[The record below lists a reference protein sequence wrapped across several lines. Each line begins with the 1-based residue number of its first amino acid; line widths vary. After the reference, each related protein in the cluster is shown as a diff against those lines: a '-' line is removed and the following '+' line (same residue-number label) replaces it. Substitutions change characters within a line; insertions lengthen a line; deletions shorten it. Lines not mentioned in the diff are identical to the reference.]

1 MQIIAASHLL
11 PISGEPCHGGG
22 VVVADGLIQAAGP
35 LNELRRSFDA
45 PVLDYPGCVL
55 MPGLVNAHTHLELT
69 HYPAWLHRKDLKYSP
84 RTYVDWIIQVIKVK
98 RGLQHEELAASLRE
112 GLDISLQAGTTMV
125 GDILSDRRL
134 LATYA
139 DREISGRIYLELI
152 GQNRTLTRELLGDVL
167 AATERVPHPF
177 LPGLA
182 PHAPF
187 TVADGFLADI
197 TAAARSRKIP
207 LTMHLAESKEES
219 AFFLDSSGKIATDLY
234 PFVQWENYLPSPR
247 RQTPT
252 EWFHGTGLAGP
263 DFHAVHC
270 VHLTPADARLISR
283 SGIPIVLCPR
293 SNDRLDVGRAPVHVF
308 RKAGIR
314 LALGTDSLA
323 SNDSLSLWD
332 EMRALLQLYPGEF
345 TPADVLEMAT
355 RGGAEAIG
363 RGGEAGTLEAGKR
376 ADLLLLELG
385 HVPATGTL
393 HEAILYNG
401 RLTGVWVGG
410 TPVVHPS

>member
-1 MQIIAASHLL
+1 MQIIAASYLL
-11 PISGEPCHGGG
+11 PINGEPLQGGAVAVEDG
-22 VVVADGLIQAAGP
+22 VIRATGTLAD
-35 LNELRRSFDA
+35 LRRSFAA
-45 PVLDYPGCVL
+45 PVTEYPGCAI

-69 HYPAWLHRKDLKYSP
+69 HFPAWLYRKDLKYSP

-98 RGLQHEELAASLRE
+98 RGLQYEELAASLRE

-134 LATYA
+134 LTSYA
-139 DREISGRIYLELI
+139 DREIGGRIYLELI
-152 GQNRTLTRELLGDVL
+152 GQNRTLTRELLTDVL
-167 AATERVPHPF
+167 AAAEQVPSPF

-197 TAAARSRKIP
+197 TAAARSRRIP

-219 AFFLDSSGKIATDLY
+219 AFFLDTTGTIATDLY
-234 PFVQWENYLPSPR
+234 PFVQWEKHLPPPR

-270 VHLTPADARLISR
+270 VHLTMSDADLVSR
-283 SGIPIVLCPR
+283 SGLPIVLCPR
-293 SNDRLDVGRAPVHVF
+293 SNDKLDVGRAPVHLF

-332 EMRALLQLYPGEF
+332 EMRALLQFYPGEF
-345 TPADVLEMAT
+345 TPAEVLEIAT
-355 RGGAEAIG
+355 QGGAAAIG
-363 RGGEAGTLEAGKR
+363 RGGEAGSLVTGKR
-376 ADLLLLELG
+376 ADLLLLDLG
-385 HVPATGTL
+385 KDPGTGKL
-393 HEAILYNG
+393 HESILFNS
-401 RLTGVWVGG
+401 RLTGVWVAG
-410 TPVVHPS
+410 TQVVHPS